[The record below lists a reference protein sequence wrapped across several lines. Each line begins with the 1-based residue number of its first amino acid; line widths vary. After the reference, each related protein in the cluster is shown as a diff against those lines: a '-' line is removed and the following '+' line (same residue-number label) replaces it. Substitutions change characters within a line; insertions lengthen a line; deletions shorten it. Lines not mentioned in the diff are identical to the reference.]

1 MSGEVP
7 PILRQETEN
16 AMSMQGADV
25 KARDIA
31 TPAPRRQQLED
42 NPRESGLAP
51 VSIREIGQ
59 RPERIPRFP
68 ATGEPCRSCA
78 ARRDCLMAVLVQA
91 LPEGA
96 SIPLCHSHVLQ
107 AGEHVFLAGSKLE
120 FLRVVKS
127 GAVKTYMTSRRG
139 EEQVVT
145 FHMPG
150 DILGIDALANA
161 THESSAVALETTAI
175 CTAPLGRLEYL
186 MERFAPRWLLKLLAD
201 EVLREQRMLL
211 MRGKKSAESRL
222 AAFLIT
228 LSERFKARGYSNRE
242 FTLSMPR
249 QDIGNYLGLTME
261 TISRT
266 FTRMQVEGLLEINRR
281 RVVIRDFDHLRDM
294 ADMQRFD

>member
-1 MSGEVP
+1 MSGKHVGRVAVHSATGNGESHV
-7 PILRQETEN
+7 
-16 AMSMQGADV
+16 
-25 KARDIA
+25 IA
-31 TPAPRRQQLED
+31 TGRRQSTGHRNTAPRQQHLED
-42 NPRESGLAP
+42 NPTESG
-51 VSIREIGQ
+51 VSPALIREIGHQ
-59 RPERIPRFP
+59 PEGTPHFP
-68 ATGEPCRSCA
+68 GTGEPCRSCA
-78 ARRDCLMAVLVQA
+78 SRRDCLMAVLVKA
-91 LPEGA
+91 LP
-96 SIPLCHSHVLQ
+96 
-107 AGEHVFLAGSKLE
+107 AGEHVFLAGSTLE

-127 GAVKTYMTSRRG
+127 GAVKTYMTSSRG

-161 THESSAVALETTAI
+161 THESSAVALEITAI

-186 MERFAPRWLLKLLAD
+186 MERFAPGWLLKLLAD
-201 EVLREQRMLL
+201 EVLRGQRMLL

-228 LSERFKARGYSNRE
+228 LSDRFKARGYSNRE
-242 FTLSMPR
+242 FNLSMPR

-281 RVVIRDFDHLRDM
+281 RVVIRDFDHLCDV
-294 ADMQRFD
+294 ADMQRLD

>member
-1 MSGEVP
+1 MSGELP
-7 PILRQETEN
+7 PILRQEMEK

-31 TPAPRRQQLED
+31 TPAPRRQHLED
-42 NPRESGLAP
+42 NPAESGPSPA
-51 VSIREIGQ
+51 SIRDIDDK
-59 RPERIPRFP
+59 PEGTPRFLD
-68 ATGEPCRSCA
+68 TGEPCRSCA
-78 ARRDCLMAVLVQA
+78 SRRDCLMAVLVKA
-91 LPEGA
+91 LPAGA
-96 SIPLCHSHVLQ
+96 NLPLCHSHVIQ

-186 MERFAPRWLLKLLAD
+186 MERFAPGWLLKLLAD

-242 FTLSMPR
+242 FNLSMPR

-266 FTRMQVEGLLEINRR
+266 FSRMQVEGLLEINRR
-281 RVVIRDFDHLRDM
+281 RVVIRDFDHLRDV
-294 ADMQRFD
+294 ADLQRLD